1 MAGGERIM
9 QTFTA
14 KIKGLTTFFFLLFFF
29 FISALVVDVAI
40 SHNKLY
46 EQGGGD
52 KRLYREGELTCTIM
66 CKLDNQSLKGT
77 NGDN

>member
-1 MAGGERIM
+1 M

-14 KIKGLTTFFFLLFFF
+14 KIKGLTFFFPSFFM
-29 FISALVVDVAI
+29 SALVVDVAI

-52 KRLYREGELTCTIM
+52 KRLYREGELICIIM
-66 CKLDNQSLKGT
+66 CKLDNQLLKGT
-77 NGDN
+77 NRDN